1 MTRFGATSDSN
12 RDFEAEKYSRVNLIE
27 IESLTKSSSFVEILP
42 YFNKKEGE

>member
-12 RDFEAEKYSRVNLIE
+12 RDFGAEKYSRVNLIE

-42 YFNKKEGE
+42 YINKKEGE